1 MGSSPIS
8 ATTLKIVRVRVP
20 FSAQGDNMKTFG
32 RILQLAQEH
41 LELGGMLDEKFY
53 ADNELSVKETTALQ
67 YALIQGLKIGRT
79 MTSQET
85 LSKIWV

>member
-1 MGSSPIS
+1 
-8 ATTLKIVRVRVP
+8 
-20 FSAQGDNMKTFG
+20 MKTFG